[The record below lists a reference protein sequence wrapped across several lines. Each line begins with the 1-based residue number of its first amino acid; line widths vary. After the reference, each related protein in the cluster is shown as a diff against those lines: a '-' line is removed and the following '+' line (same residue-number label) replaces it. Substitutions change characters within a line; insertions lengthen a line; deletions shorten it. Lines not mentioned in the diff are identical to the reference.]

1 MIGISQP
8 TVFPWLGY
16 FNMIKQCDI
25 FVILDNVKFEKHS
38 WQMRNRI
45 KEISNDKESFTW
57 LRIPTIVRNSDT
69 LIKDV
74 LIDNTQNWKKKHVK
88 SLKIN
93 YGKNYDAIDF
103 VNKIYEKDW
112 KKLVDFTLE
121 SINQTCKFL
130 EISTKIV
137 LASKLNVEGKK
148 SNLVY
153 NICKKLGADIY
164 LAAAGSKNYLDKDR
178 KIFDNNKIIIV
189 YHQYN
194 HPIYKQKGSEF
205 IPNLSI
211 LDLIFNEKENSKK
224 WI

>member
-45 KEISNDKESFTW
+45 KEISNNKESFTW
-57 LRIPTIVRNSDT
+57 LRIPTIVRNSNT

-74 LIDNTQNWKKKHVK
+74 LIDNSQNWKEKHVK

-93 YGKNYDAIDF
+93 YGKNYDTVDF

-112 KKLVDFTLE
+112 NKLVDFTLE

-130 EISTKIV
+130 EISTKII
-137 LASKLNVEGKK
+137 LASELNVEGKK
-148 SNLVY
+148 SYLVY
-153 NICKKLGADIY
+153 NICKKLGADRY
-164 LAAAGSKNYLDKDR
+164 LAAAGSKNYLDNDR
-178 KIFDNNKIIIV
+178 KIFDDNKIIIV
-189 YHQYN
+189 YHQYK

-211 LDLIFNEKENSKK
+211 LDLIFNEKENSKN